1 MGMHKMEAKTQ
12 ETERT
17 VLIEPRIAV
26 VGLGGA
32 GCNVASCFYKAL
44 APVDIIAINTDKKAL
59 DETAADKKIYIC
71 KAVTKG
77 EGTKGDAGLGR
88 NCAEINRAEI
98 EEAVINHDA
107 VFIIAGLGGGTGTG
121 AAPVVAEICRSNN
134 MMTIVIGIN
143 PFGFETDRVLVARK
157 GVSAIRQKCP
167 YTFTVEN
174 QKVLGVMQ
182 DATLN
187 GAMREVNNS
196 IMGFVKEASA
206 VLTTRMN
213 EVQSSSKKTIYSKEI
228 DISHMP
234 EIPIFSGV

>member
-1 MGMHKMEAKTQ
+1 MEAKTQ
-12 ETERT
+12 ETEKT

-98 EEAVINHDA
+98 EEALVNHDA

-121 AAPVVAEICRSNN
+121 AAPVVAEICRSHN

-143 PFGFETDRVLVARK
+143 PFSFEKDRIPVARR

-174 QKVLGVMQ
+174 QKVLE
-182 DATLN
+182 TLHDVTIN
-187 GAMREVNNS
+187 DAMRKVNNT

-206 VLTTRMN
+206 VLEARMN
-213 EVQSSSKKTIYSKEI
+213 EVKPVIQKAVSSKQI
-228 DISHMP
+228 DFSNMP
-234 EIPIFSGV
+234 EIPLYTGV